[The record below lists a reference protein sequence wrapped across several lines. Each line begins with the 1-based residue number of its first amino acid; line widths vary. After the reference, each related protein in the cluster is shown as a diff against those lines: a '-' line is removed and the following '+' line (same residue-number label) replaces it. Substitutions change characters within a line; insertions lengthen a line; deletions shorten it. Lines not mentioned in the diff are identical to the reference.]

1 MCARRAKPARMVRTV
16 RPGISAAVSHH
27 LSVHATAG
35 SCLHKWTML
44 NMDTRLSREHI
55 TQLYNL
61 TVCSTE
67 AQNGTPYDC
76 SQADI
81 DAFHTFARTVRSTK
95 FLPAEE
101 SIQMLTSFLTQQNST
116 ADICDALARLRL
128 AAWDPNWGPD
138 VIIKALCDI
147 DIAFFNSRLRG
158 HVKVYWCNS
167 SNEHI
172 RRRLPQV
179 PRGLMS
185 PGEREGQCTVFLN
198 ADTIFAKRNPCKQMW
213 RTTLHELV
221 HAYLC
226 VTSSWKLNNDVTL
239 HDDYRSFRKHHGWD
253 FCWLLTHVHQRAKEF
268 LNIRLLT
275 GHDQDRI
282 SVREEWKL
290 IYKDAIRLDRLR
302 LDRRITDIGGDLHTF
317 LADVI
322 RFRSRSAYY
331 EGLPCLP
338 LGSSQPGGVVRREDK
353 RGSVLVAALLM
364 FRAIPIP
371 FLTIRHA
378 TKIRSVPHG
387 WEKVISWLSQI

>member
-1 MCARRAKPARMVRTV
+1 
-16 RPGISAAVSHH
+16 
-27 LSVHATAG
+27 
-35 SCLHKWTML
+35 
-44 NMDTRLSREHI
+44 MDTRLSREHI
-55 TQLYNL
+55 TQLCNQ
-61 TVCSTE
+61 TICSTE
-67 AQNGTPYDC
+67 ALSGTPYDC

-81 DAFHTFARTVRSTK
+81 DAFHEFARTVRSPK

-101 SIQMLTSFLTQQNST
+101 SIQTLTSFLTQQNPT
-116 ADICDALARLRL
+116 PDICNALARLRL

-147 DIAFFNSRLRG
+147 DKAFFNSRLRG

-185 PGEREGQCTVFLN
+185 PGESEGQCTVFLN
-198 ADTIFAKRNPCKQMW
+198 ADTIFTKRNPCKQMW

-226 VTSSWKLNNDVTL
+226 VTSSWKLDNDITL
-239 HDDYRSFRKHHGWD
+239 YDDYRSFRKHHGWD
-253 FCWLLTHVHQRAKEF
+253 FCWLLTHVHQRAKKF
-268 LNIRLLT
+268 LNVKLLT

-282 SVREEWKL
+282 SVREEWQL
-290 IYKDAIRLDRLR
+290 IYRDAIRLDRLR
-302 LDRRITDIGGDLHTF
+302 LDRHVSDIGGDLHRL

-322 RFRSRSAYY
+322 RFRSKSAYY
-331 EGLPCLP
+331 EGLPLCL
-338 LGSSQPGGVVRREDK
+338 SQPGGVVRRDDK
-353 RGSVLVAALLM
+353 RGSVLVAALSM
-364 FRAIPIP
+364 FGALPVP
-371 FLTIRHA
+371 VLTIRHA

-387 WEKVISWLSQI
+387 WEKATSWLSQIRIPINDKL